1 MNALTLVFVALC
13 VFALAYRYYGLF
25 IANKVLQ
32 LNADRATPAV
42 TQADGRDYVAT
53 NKYVLFGHH
62 FAAIAAAGP
71 LLGPVLAAQF
81 GFLPGALWIII
92 GAVIAG
98 AVHDMIVL
106 FASVRHRGKSLSR
119 IAEVEIGSVIGK
131 VASVAI
137 LFILILTLA
146 GLAIA
151 VVNAMF
157 HSPWSTFTVACTIP
171 IALIMGIYLH
181 VIRPGD
187 VKGASVIGVVL
198 LLIAILV
205 GPQVAANPTLAAMF
219 TFSKKQ
225 IALFIPIYGFF
236 ASVLPVW
243 LLLCPRDYLST
254 YLKIGTIAALALGIA
269 AVHPTLQMEPITK
282 YVSGGGPIIPGAV
295 FPYVFITIAC
305 GALSGFHAIIGTG
318 TTPKMISN
326 ERDVLFV
333 GYGAMLTEGF
343 VAIMA
348 LIAACVLVPA
358 DYFAINTTPAVFEK
372 LGMTTVNLTDLSAQ
386 VGEQVQGRPGGAVS
400 LAVGMAYI
408 FSSIPFM
415 KGMMA
420 YWYHFAIMF
429 EAVFILTAVDTGT
442 RVGRYMLQE
451 MLGKIWVKFT
461 DGRWL
466 PGIAITSLLFT
477 GAWGY
482 LVYTGDIGTIWPL
495 FGMSNQ
501 LLATCGLIVGTTML
515 IRLGKAKYAWITA
528 VPGFFMIPVTMSAGW
543 LNITGNYL
551 PKLQNANKAIDAA
564 VAAGQKA
571 LPADLAL
578 QHQMPILITL
588 SAVLMVMMAIVF
600 VAAFYRWYQLFQI
613 KETVVDSYGDNVL
626 ALAEIPPDPPSGLNR
641 EPVMTSEP

>member
-32 LNADRATPAV
+32 LNAERATPAV

-92 GAVIAG
+92 GAVVAG

-171 IALIMGIYLH
+171 IALIMGVYLH

-198 LLIAILV
+198 LFIAILV
-205 GPQVAANPTLAAMF
+205 GPQVAANPSLAAMF

-225 IALFIPIYGFF
+225 IALFIPIYGFA

-254 YLKIGTIAALALGIA
+254 YLKIGTIAALALGIV
-269 AVHPTLQMEPITK
+269 AVHPTLQMEPLTK

-358 DYFAINTTPAVFEK
+358 DYFAINTAPAVFEK
-372 LGMTTVNLTDLSAQ
+372 LGMTTVNLNDLSTQ

-451 MLGKIWVKFT
+451 MLGKIWSRFT

-515 IRLGKAKYAWITA
+515 IRLGKGKYAWITA
-528 VPGFFMIPVTMSAGW
+528 VPAFFMIPVTMSAGW
-543 LNITGNYL
+543 LNITGNYI

-564 VAAGQKA
+564 VAAGQQA

-613 KETVVDSYGDNVL
+613 KEPMLDSYGDTVL